1 MTEVEGGLAEPTELE
16 PEQGS
21 LELAD
26 PGDRWTSADWERS
39 AAAVLRKARRLGED
53 DPDSRV
59 WEKLSRTTLDGIAVL
74 PLGTAAV
81 LDEVETSGR
90 PTRSGDWDI
99 RVHLNGPDAKLANE
113 AALVDLNGGA
123 TSLWLEL
130 GAGLTPEDLDATL
143 ADVLLDLAPV
153 VLDAP
158 ADPLAA
164 AEALVAVLDDRG
176 VTPADGT
183 NLGADPIGARVR
195 GVGSTGSTTGKN
207 EATTDA
213 TSTAE
218 GTLIAVAE
226 LARAAGTLGV
236 VVDATAVHD
245 LGASDA
251 QELGYSLAV
260 GAAYLRTL
268 TEAGIPLDE
277 ALGLIEFR
285 YAATDEQFPT
295 IAKLRAARRLW
306 ARVVELSE
314 GSVTTQRQH
323 AVTSRPMMSKY
334 DPWVNMLR
342 TTVAAF
348 AAGVGGADSVTVL
361 PFDSVLGRPDA
372 FGRRIAR
379 NTSSLLIAESHV
391 AHVAD
396 PAGGAYAVEKLTDDL
411 ARAGWA
417 ELGRIEEADGIEA
430 ALADGSLRARID
442 ETAARREEEVA
453 RRRRPLTGVTEFPN
467 LAEVLPEREPDE
479 TVGRVRRYGASF
491 EALRD
496 DPATTPV
503 FLATMGSV
511 AAHTAR
517 ATFASNLLAAGGIA
531 VDVAGPTANAD
542 ELVAAYDGQPVV
554 CLAGSDPTYAEWAPA
569 AITALRDAGARWV
582 ILAGKP
588 GISTGSITEAS
599 VDDSCAMGVD
609 ALAFLNRTREHLA

>member
-26 PGDRWTSADWERS
+26 PGDRWTSADWEKS

-59 WEKLSRTTLDGIAVL
+59 WEKLSRTTLDDIAVL

-195 GVGSTGSTTGKN
+195 GVVSTGSTTERADHRGRRPPG
-207 EATTDA
+207 DA
-213 TSTAE
+213 AC
-218 GTLIAVAE
+218 AVAE

-277 ALGLIEFR
+277 AVGLIEFR

-314 GSVTTQRQH
+314 GSVATQRQH

-411 ARAGWA
+411 ARAGWD
-417 ELGRIEEADGIEA
+417 ELGRIEATQFEGASGIEA

-554 CLAGSDPTYAEWAPA
+554 CLAGSDPTYAEW
-569 AITALRDAGARWV
+569 GARRDHRAARRRRP
-582 ILAGKP
+582 LGDPRGQAGRP
-588 GISTGSITEAS
+588 RRSTTPARWAS
-599 VDDSCAMGVD
+599 TPSPS
-609 ALAFLNRTREHLA
+609 